1 MHTTGSRRTGVAASR
16 AKRARGQRDPNLAD
30 SSSPLSSADPRLPHE
45 RDESVGATDGRPDKR
60 IRQGH
65 DDLVRGIQDTS
76 RAPEAD
82 RTYQRLK
89 KKR

>member
-1 MHTTGSRRTGVAASR
+1 MNMTKIRRARAAASR
-16 AKRARGQRDPNLAD
+16 AKPAPERRDSGD
-30 SSSPLSSADPRLPHE
+30 QTSPLSSADPRLPHE
-45 RDESVGATDGRPDKR
+45 RDESVGMTDGRPDQR

-65 DDLVRGIQDTS
+65 DDLARGVQDTS

-82 RTYQRLK
+82 GTYQRLK